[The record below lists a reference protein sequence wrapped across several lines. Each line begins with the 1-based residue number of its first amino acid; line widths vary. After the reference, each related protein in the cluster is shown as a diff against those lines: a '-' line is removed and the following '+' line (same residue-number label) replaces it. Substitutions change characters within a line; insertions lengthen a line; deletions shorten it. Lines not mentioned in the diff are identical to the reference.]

1 MLDNFWTIAFREHK
15 RTKKKLRL
23 LFETLCIHE
32 IKGISYNES
41 WYEIHETAPSSH
53 YLLENEEESPIISSR
68 IGSAVWENDQ
78 ELRPLNAQ
86 QNEKLP
92 DALR

>member
-1 MLDNFWTIAFREHK
+1 MK
-15 RTKKKLRL
+15 YTKQRLRL
-23 LFETLCIHE
+23 I
-32 IKGISYNES
+32 IS
-41 WYEIHETAPSSH
+41 
-53 YLLENEEESPIISSR
+53 LLENEEESPIISSR

-86 QNEKLP
+86 QNEKLS